1 MQFMIFHLNFY
12 EDDSNQKILRKNL
25 FGLIMSCI
33 YLILIDQF
41 LISITINCAESSDF
55 VLIEKENKCI
65 TVKDQIEIVNEMTN
79 KLKLHSQKQKS
90 PSSTND
96 EPKSKLKDE
105 QVPST
110 NETDMSS
117 SKSPLFEFNM
127 FTLEC
132 NLKSL
137 LEYTIPNIIKDFN
150 ESKDLQN
157 KVFDLIKEIKSTVT
171 SYDESL
177 IEKIEEKIKE
187 KQDGN
192 SKFDEII
199 EGFEKESKKLFLEF
213 EKNQKQFYE
222 SKTSQSYALLPDF
235 DDYMRFKFSDVDLK
249 REQLF
254 KGLVLSKLSF
264 FREKNRTTLVFCI
277 LNKVLELTPE
287 EFKRDEEV
295 LKAILSFD

>member
-1 MQFMIFHLNFY
+1 MIFHLNFY
-12 EDDSNQKILRKNL
+12 EDDSNQQILRKNL

-41 LISITINCAESSDF
+41 LISININCAESSDF
-55 VLIEKENKCI
+55 VLIEKENECV

-110 NETDMSS
+110 NETT
-117 SKSPLFEFNM
+117 KSFTNSPFLEFNM

-137 LEYTIPNIIKDFN
+137 LEYTIPDVIKDFD

-157 KVFDLIKEIKSTVT
+157 KVFDLIKEIKSTVK
-171 SYDESL
+171 SFDENL
-177 IEKIEEKIKE
+177 IEKIEMNMKE

-192 SKFDEII
+192 SKFDDII
-199 EGFEKESKKLFLEF
+199 ESLTKESKELFLEF
-213 EKNQKQFYE
+213 EKNKKQFYE
-222 SKTSQSYALLPDF
+222 AKTLKSSTLLPDF
-235 DDYMRFKFSDVDLK
+235 DDYTGFKFSKVDYK

-287 EFKRDEEV
+287 EFERDEEV